1 MSFSETFSAVIT
13 LISHHHSFKSSF
25 DICSGC
31 CFRSVFYTPSW
42 HQHRKLFISCCE
54 CKWVFL
60 CTDRAHGNEFS
71 TQFEESCLRLEEAVR
86 GLEKT
91 NGEQKDLMAQLHTS
105 EYFYDQQY
113 REARIV
119 ANVSTPCFCPASFG
133 ITPSCFSCCINNLL
147 SVVVFLNKSRIKSP
161 GGYFCDGRW
170 WSLHHH
176 VLPPIT
182 STWLPFFVF
191 SLCIICFRS

>member
-1 MSFSETFSAVIT
+1 M
-13 LISHHHSFKSSF
+13 
-25 DICSGC
+25 
-31 CFRSVFYTPSW
+31 
-42 HQHRKLFISCCE
+42 
-54 CKWVFL
+54 FL

-133 ITPSCFSCCINNLL
+133 ITPSCFSCCINDLL

-170 WSLHHH
+170 
-176 VLPPIT
+176 
-182 STWLPFFVF
+182 
-191 SLCIICFRS
+191 